1 MSVTSGFEDRVRAR
15 LREAGVRYT
24 DGRARVVR
32 LMQTASGP
40 RSAAE
45 LHAGAAEELPLSSLY
60 RTLTV
65 LDEAGVLERSH
76 GPDGVALFEPAEWLR
91 GHHHH
96 LVCIECGAVE
106 DVDVATQDEQVLG
119 AFAERLAD
127 SRGFVA
133 RGHRIDVEG
142 VCGACAA

>member
-1 MSVTSGFEDRVRAR
+1 MSAASNFEDRVRTR
-15 LREAGVRYT
+15 LREAGIRYT
-24 DGRARVVR
+24 AARARVVR
-32 LMQTASGP
+32 LIQGARGP

-45 LHAGAAEELPLSSLY
+45 LRAGVGEDLPLSTLY

-65 LDEAGVLERSH
+65 LDEAGVLARSH
-76 GPDGVALFEPAEWLR
+76 GADGIARFEPAEWLR

-106 DVDVATQDEQVLG
+106 DVDVGTHDEQLLG
-119 AFAERLAD
+119 AFADKVAG
-127 SRGFVA
+127 SRGFVP